1 LPPQPYGGKSVCISH
16 FNQYFPSYFF
26 IGQGEILTL
35 PTILFS
41 KVVEGRSLDAIGA
54 EVAILLSIPG
64 LTLLIVTE
72 RFLKEEI
79 FAKSFGG

>member
-1 LPPQPYGGKSVCISH
+1 MAGGLFAFLISTNI
-16 FNQYFPSYFF
+16 FLLTFF

-41 KVVEGRSLDAIGA
+41 TVVGGRSLDAIGA